1 MRTRTRGIMEIVK
14 TGTCLLMAAVLM
26 SGCGGGG
33 GDDDGEQDGGLT
45 ARVCTQSHGVFLP
58 DSVDVNKQPSG
69 DFDGAMVT
77 AGSTA
82 VASRAEGD
90 VLLGARDVTGFV
102 AQVSAQDG
110 AAAVDTVVDNI
121 DFRLNGGYGD
131 FNPSNVTLISREAQ
145 DGGDTIFTIY
155 RLDIYNSLTPTAL
168 GNALVQL
175 LGVRTADGVLENLP
189 AALDDEAAHTTYILY
204 LTLVYYSQT
213 DVYISVAVCA
223 DTLADT
229 YQPVLTGVTSYTN
242 LGDLDAQVNNHKMSK
257 TAEGGGGQSDF
268 LFVIDNSGS
277 MSDEQEAISQAST
290 DFGTAM
296 SGSGLDYAMAVVTTD
311 SDELRDSNG
320 DGGFTSS
327 IEEFQVDVV
336 VGSWGRSSSES
347 GIWFGEQA
355 LLPEGSVSAEG
366 FPRQGASLSVVIMS
380 DEVDQYAKHSSDGDF
395 DVNSNLFY
403 ENGYRVYT
411 IVNTDP
417 DSSQYGQTYIDL
429 AKATEGSY
437 ASIDD
442 LSAFAKIMTQIASN
456 AGGASS
462 IYQLEFYPITGSILV
477 TVDGTQ
483 VSNDITNG
491 WTYNIGSNAIVFHGE
506 AIPAGGQEVTIAFSY
521 L

>member
-1 MRTRTRGIMEIVK
+1 MRTRTRGIIKILK
-14 TGTCLLMAAVLM
+14 TGICLLMGAALL

-45 ARVCTQSHGVFLP
+45 ARVCTQSHGIFLP
-58 DSVDVNKQPSG
+58 DSVEVNNQPSG
-69 DFDGAMVT
+69 DFDGAMIT

-102 AQVSAQDG
+102 AQVSAQDE
-110 AAAVDTVVDNI
+110 AATVDAVADGI
-121 DFRLNGGYGD
+121 DLRLNGGYGD

-145 DGGDTIFTIY
+145 DGGDAIFTIY
-155 RLDIYNSLTPTAL
+155 RLDLYDSLTTTAL

-175 LGVRTADGVLENLP
+175 LGVRTAEGVLENLP
-189 AALDDEAAHTTYILY
+189 GALADETAYTTYILY

-213 DVYISVAVCA
+213 DVYISAAVSA

-242 LGDLDAQVNNHKMSK
+242 LGDLDAQVNSHNMSK
-257 TAEGGGGQSDF
+257 TAEGGGGQADF

-277 MSDEQEAISQAST
+277 MSDEQEAISQAAA
-290 DFGTAM
+290 DFETAM
-296 SGSGLDYAMAVVTTD
+296 AGSGLDYSMAVVTTD

-327 IEEFQVDVV
+327 IEEFQVDVI
-336 VGSWGRSSSES
+336 VGSWGRSRES

-355 LLPEGSVSAEG
+355 LLPEGSVAADG
-366 FPRQGASLSVVIMS
+366 FPREGASLSVVIMS
-380 DEVDQYAKHSSDGDF
+380 DEVDQYARYSSGVEF
-395 DVNSNLFY
+395 DVNTNLFY

-411 IVNTDP
+411 IVDTDP
-417 DSSQYGQTYIDL
+417 ESSEYAQTYIEL
-429 AKATEGSY
+429 AKATEGSF

-442 LSAFAKIMTQIASN
+442 LSAFEEIMTQIANN

-462 IYQLEFYPITGSILV
+462 IYQLEYYPITGSILV
-477 TVDGTQ
+477 TVDGTP
-483 VSNDITNG
+483 VSNDVTNG

-506 AIPAGGQEVTIAFSY
+506 AIPAGGQEVVIAYSY